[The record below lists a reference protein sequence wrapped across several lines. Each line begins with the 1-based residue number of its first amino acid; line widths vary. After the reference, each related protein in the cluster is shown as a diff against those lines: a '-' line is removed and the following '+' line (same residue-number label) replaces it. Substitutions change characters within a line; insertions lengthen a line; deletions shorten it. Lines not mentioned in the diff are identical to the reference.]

1 MYVKLIYHLSK
12 MDLQKPSEWHFQCEI
27 FQDAT
32 RGSGEFSLSSL
43 IFAAFSKKYA
53 WTASGEVISYL
64 TNLLYSSLDLMVKS
78 AKFSS

>member
-1 MYVKLIYHLSK
+1 

-32 RGSGEFSLSSL
+32 RGSAEFSLPSFL
-43 IFAAFSKKYA
+43 FAAFSKKYA
-53 WTASGEVISYL
+53 WTASGKTISYL
-64 TNLLYSSLDLMVKS
+64 TNLVYSSLDLMVKF